1 MNNTTIKIV
10 VINVIILTANKL
22 KKLSKENSI
31 RLIYKS
37 ICIKLLLCLIQ
48 SVVIPIQIPNK
59 NIILKSK
66 SNSSN

>member
-22 KKLSKENSI
+22 KKLSKVNSI

>member
-22 KKLSKENSI
+22 KKLSKVNSI
-31 RLIYKS
+31 KLIYKS

-48 SVVIPIQIPNK
+48 SVVIPIKIPNK

-66 SNSSN
+66 SQLI